1 MNLIPA
7 IDLIDGEVVRLFKGD
22 YTKKT
27 VYDINP
33 IELTEQWDEIGIK
46 RIHIVDLQGAK
57 TGNQKN
63 LETIKSIIKFT
74 NLKIQI
80 GGGIRNLSICK
91 KMMDLGVSKV
101 IFGTSAIES
110 PIEVEKSLK
119 EYGNESIIVGVD
131 IKKNKIRTNGWE
143 KESSLSPE
151 KLIDNM
157 NKIGIKEFMF
167 TDVEKDGT
175 LSNPDFSFLKNLFD
189 KAGNETIVAGGI
201 SKIEH
206 IRKLKNYGIKNV
218 VIGKAIYEGQINLRV
233 ALQNV

>member
-22 YTKKT
+22 YAKKT
-27 VYDINP
+27 VYDIDP

-80 GGGIRNLSICK
+80 GGGIRDLSICK

-101 IFGTSAIES
+101 IFGTAAIES

-119 EYGNESIIVGVD
+119 EYGHERIIVGVD

-151 KLIDNM
+151 KLINNM

-189 KAGNETIVAGGI
+189 KAGNRTIVAVGI
-201 SKIEH
+201 SKIDH

>member
-7 IDLIDGEVVRLFKGD
+7 IDLINGEVVRLFKGD

-27 VYDINP
+27 VYNIDP

-46 RIHIVDLQGAK
+46 RIHIVDLQGARS
-57 TGNQKN
+57 GNQIN
-63 LETIKSIIKFT
+63 LDTIRKIINFT

-80 GGGIRNLSICK
+80 GGGIRNLSACQ

-101 IFGTSAIES
+101 IFGTAAIES
-110 PIEVEKSLK
+110 PKEVEKSLN
-119 EYGNESIIVGVD
+119 EYGDQKIIVGVD

-151 KLIDNM
+151 TLIDNM
-157 NKIGIKEFMF
+157 TKIGIKEFMF

-189 KAGNETIVAGGI
+189 KAGSKTIVAGGI
-201 SKIEH
+201 SKINH
-206 IRKLKNYGIKNV
+206 INTLKNYGIKNI
-218 VIGKAIYEGQINLRV
+218 VIGKAIYEGQINLKT
-233 ALQNV
+233 ALQNL

>member
-119 EYGNESIIVGVD
+119 EYGHERIIVGVD

>member
-22 YTKKT
+22 YAKKT
-27 VYDINP
+27 VYDIDP

-80 GGGIRNLSICK
+80 GGGIRDLSICK

-101 IFGTSAIES
+101 IFGTAAIES

-119 EYGNESIIVGVD
+119 EYGHERIIVGVD

-151 KLIDNM
+151 KLINNM

-175 LSNPDFSFLKNLFD
+175 LSNPDFSFLKNLKYQFSCCKYNLYFGRFYLNID
-189 KAGNETIVAGGI
+189 CNQETAV
-201 SKIEH
+201 H
-206 IRKLKNYGIKNV
+206 
-218 VIGKAIYEGQINLRV
+218 
-233 ALQNV
+233 